1 LTGRED
7 SGRAATAL
15 ESAGGSDGS
24 VRVVNNDRALQGEV
38 DDEVG
43 RRVGPVAIEEI
54 FDEDAPSQVVVA
66 LLFAAPVR
74 IVDHVEG
81 FHDQ

>member
-1 LTGRED
+1 M
-7 SGRAATAL
+7 AV
-15 ESAGGSDGS
+15 ESAGGSDRG
-24 VRVVNNDRALQGEV
+24 VRVVDNERALQGEV

-43 RRVGPVAIEEI
+43 RGVGPVAIEEI

-81 FHDQ
+81 FHDR